1 MEVIKETQ
9 LPSYAWNTLNYL
21 ELLSGVGIRD
31 EEGGEYTEDAV
42 DAAQHEE
49 HARYPVQ
56 HGLLRE
62 VLVAGC
68 LSMGW

>member
-1 MEVIKETQ
+1 MPCTDQ
-9 LPSYAWNTLNYL
+9 STPWYYL

-31 EEGGEYTEDAV
+31 EEGGEYAENAV

-49 HARYPVQ
+49 HARYAIQ

-68 LSMGW
+68 LGKGW